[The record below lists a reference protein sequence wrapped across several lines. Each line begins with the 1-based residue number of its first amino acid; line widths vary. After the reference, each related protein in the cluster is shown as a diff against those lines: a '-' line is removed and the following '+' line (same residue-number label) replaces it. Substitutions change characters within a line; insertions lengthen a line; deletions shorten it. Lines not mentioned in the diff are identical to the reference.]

1 MVELPKKSRHRVLID
16 LTGLRVG
23 KWTVVERLGTTPYWE
38 CVCDCGEKRVIAGR
52 NLRSGVTKSCGCSRK
67 DAALAARA
75 AHGAE
80 WMEKRKNNA
89 ATAGPKRTTTAYA
102 EKMRAKL
109 F

>member
-1 MVELPKKSRHRVLID
+1 MTDLPKTSRHRALID

-23 KWTVVERLGTTPYWE
+23 KWTVIKRIGTTPNWE
-38 CVCDCGEKRVIAGR
+38 CVCECGEIRVIAGR

-89 ATAGPKRTTTAYA
+89 ATAGPKQAESLYA
-102 EKMRAKL
+102 RQMRAKL